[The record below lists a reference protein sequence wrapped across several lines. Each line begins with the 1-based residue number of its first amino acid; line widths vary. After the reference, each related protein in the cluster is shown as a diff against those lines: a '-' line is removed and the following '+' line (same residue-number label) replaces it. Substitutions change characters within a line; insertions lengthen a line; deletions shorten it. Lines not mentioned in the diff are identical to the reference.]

1 MEAHALAIG
10 TTSFL
15 ASAVEMVEA
24 LTIVLAVG
32 VTRGWGRALGAAA
45 CAVAVLAIA
54 IAVAGPRL
62 PALAENHWV
71 CLLYTS
77 RCV

>member
-54 IAVAGPRL
+54 IAVAAL
-62 PALAENHWV
+62 LASEALAARIARRDAGE
-71 CLLYTS
+71 
-77 RCV
+77 